1 MDTSSIPNA
10 KRDGSIPTGTVTFAF
25 TDIEGSTQRWDR
37 DSVAMDRA
45 VRRHDELVR
54 AAIAV
59 HGGHVIKTVGD
70 GFCAAFARPE
80 EAIAAMLDMQRS
92 LVAEDFSA
100 VDGIRVRAALHTGT
114 TEERDGDYFG
124 SAVNRVAR
132 LVAIAHGGQTIVSS
146 VTADIVRG
154 ELPASIVL
162 RDLGEHRLRD
172 LTQPEH
178 VYQVVV
184 PDLPAEFPPLRSLGA
199 LPNNLPLQL
208 RSFVGRDAEIAE
220 IVALIERHRLVTLVG
235 AGGVGKT
242 RTSLQVAANLLD
254 RYAGGVWFVELAPLA
269 SGDYVTSAISQAL
282 GLARSPDGDPLEN
295 LVRALKMKQTLIVL
309 DNCEHVVDAAAR
321 AVAAILRECPHV
333 EVLASSRQALGVV
346 GEATYRMPSLGVPS
360 SAAHATLTAAA
371 SESYAAISLFVERA
385 RAVDN
390 RFGLTDETAPIVA
403 DICRRLDGIPLAIEL
418 AASRMKMF
426 APRQLRERLD
436 ERFRILTGG
445 NRDLLPR
452 QQTLRALI
460 DWSYDLLDERERLVF
475 RRLGIF
481 VNGFTLEGAVAVA
494 GGDDFDEFESIDVL
508 GSLVDKSLVL
518 AEPQADEL
526 RYRLLESTRAYA
538 AEKLDA
544 ANEREAVA
552 RRHLASL
559 RGRFAELWDEKE
571 RTGRATGLI
580 GFLAAELE
588 DVRLALDVAL
598 ARGDSFEGGEL
609 LAHIG
614 QYWTTLGLE
623 GEGIARAERYLAAL
637 PADALGL
644 RARIYHALSFLLSES
659 GKKMRALEVATDAVE
674 LARESGDAATLGLA
688 LRVYG
693 SAAMDAGRLE
703 DAETALAQ
711 AETIP
716 VPSAYNRIILLGR
729 RANLSALRRDFD
741 SAVSLNER
749 LLAENRRLGNAR
761 GEASA
766 AGNLAECEH
775 ARGRTQRA
783 IAIVREILP
792 TDRSG
797 TDRNM
802 LATHLGN
809 LAGYLV
815 AVDDL
820 AEAAVAAREAVAIRA
835 AQDPDHAYIA
845 SSVEHIALV
854 VALGGDLVRAAK
866 LEAYADA
873 AFRRHGLER
882 EHTETATRDRLRAL
896 IRAGI
901 EPEELRRLT
910 AAGEELRPEAAIA
923 LALEEA

>member
-1 MDTSSIPNA
+1 MGTSAMPHE

-59 HGGHVIKTVGD
+59 HGGHVFKTVGD

-80 EAIAAMLDMQRS
+80 EALAAMLDMQRS
-92 LVAEDFSA
+92 LLAEDFSA

-132 LVAIAHGGQTIVSS
+132 LVAIAHGGQTIASG

-154 ELPASIVL
+154 ELPPPIVL

-172 LTQPEH
+172 LAQPEH
-178 VYQVVV
+178 VYQPVV
-184 PDLPAEFPPLRSLGA
+184 PDLPAEFPPLRSLDV

-208 RSFVGRDAEIAE
+208 RSFVGRDVEIAE
-220 IVALIERHRLVTLVG
+220 IVALVERHRLLTLVG

-242 RTSLQVAANLLD
+242 RTSLQVAANLLE
-254 RYAGGVWFVELAPLA
+254 RYVDGVWFVELAPLS
-269 SGDYVTSAISQAL
+269 SGDYVASAISQAL
-282 GLARSPDGDPLEN
+282 GLARSSNGDALEN
-295 LVRALKMKQTLIVL
+295 LVLALSAKRTLIVL

-321 AVAAILRECPHV
+321 AVAAILRDCAHV
-333 EVLASSRQALGVV
+333 EILASSRQALGVV

-360 SAAHATLTAAA
+360 ESARAKLTAAT
-371 SESYAAISLFVERA
+371 SEGFAAISLFVERA

-390 RFGLTDETAPIVA
+390 RFELTDENAPIVA

-445 NRDLLPR
+445 NRDVLPR

-460 DWSYDLLDERERLVF
+460 DWSYDLLDDRERVVF
-475 RRLGIF
+475 RRLGMF

-494 GGDDFDEFESIDVL
+494 SGDDFDEFELIDVL

-518 AEPQADEL
+518 AEPQTQEL

-538 AEKLDA
+538 MEKLDET
-544 ANEREAVA
+544 NERASIA
-552 RRHLASL
+552 RRHLRFL
-559 RGRFAELWDEKE
+559 RNCFVERWDEKE

-580 GFLAAELE
+580 AFLAAELE
-588 DVRLALDVAL
+588 DVRLALDGAL
-598 ARGDSFEGGEL
+598 ARADDVEGGEL

-623 GEGIARAERYLAAL
+623 GEGIARAEAYLAAL
-637 PADALGL
+637 PAEGLGL
-644 RARIYHALSFLLSES
+644 RARITHALSFLLSES
-659 GKKMRALEVATDAVE
+659 GKKMRALEVATDAVA
-674 LARESGDAATLGLA
+674 LARASGDAATLALT

-711 AETIP
+711 AEAIP
-716 VPSAYNRIILLGR
+716 VGSAYHRIILLGR
-729 RANLSALRRDFD
+729 RANLSALRRDYD

-749 LLAENRRLGNAR
+749 LLEENRRLGNAR

-792 TDRSG
+792 TDRGGS
-797 TDRNM
+797 DRGM
-802 LATHLGN
+802 LATHLAN
-809 LAGYLV
+809 LAGYLI

-820 AEAAVAAREAVAIRA
+820 PEAASAAREAVALRA

-845 SSVEHIALV
+845 SSLEHIALIC
-854 VALGGDLVRAAK
+854 ALGGDLERAAR

-873 AFRRHGLER
+873 ALRRHGLER
-882 EHTETATRDRLRAL
+882 EHTETATHDRLTGL
-896 IRAGI
+896 LHAGLS
-901 EPEELRRLT
+901 PEELRRSS
-910 AAGEELRPEAAIA
+910 AAGEALRPEAAIA
-923 LALEEA
+923 LALEET

>member
-1 MDTSSIPNA
+1 MGTSAIPHE
-10 KRDGSIPTGTVTFAF
+10 KRDGGIPTGTVTFAF

-59 HGGHVIKTVGD
+59 HGGHVFKTVGD

-80 EAIAAMLDMQRS
+80 EALAAMLDMQRA
-92 LVAEDFSA
+92 LIADDFSA
-100 VDGIRVRAALHTGT
+100 VDGIRVRAAIHTGT

-132 LVAIAHGGQTIVSS
+132 LVAIAHGGQTIVSG

-154 ELPASIVL
+154 ELPPPIVL

-172 LTQPEH
+172 LAQPEH
-178 VYQVVV
+178 VYQPVA
-184 PDLPAEFPPLRSLGA
+184 PDLPAEFPPLRSLDV

-208 RSFVGRDAEIAE
+208 RSFVGRDGEIAE
-220 IVALIERHRLVTLVG
+220 IVALIERHRLLTLVG

-254 RYAGGVWFVELAPLA
+254 RYVDGVWFVELAPLS
-269 SGDYVTSAISQAL
+269 SGGYVASAISQAL
-282 GLARSPDGDPLEN
+282 GLARSSDGDALEN
-295 LVRALKMKQTLIVL
+295 LVLALKVKRTLIVL

-321 AVAAILRECPHV
+321 TVAAILRDCAHV
-333 EVLASSRQALGVV
+333 EILASSRQALGVV

-360 SAAHATLTAAA
+360 EAALAKLTAAT
-371 SESYAAISLFVERA
+371 SESYAAISLFGERA

-390 RFGLTDETAPIVA
+390 RFELTDENAPIVA

-460 DWSYDLLDERERLVF
+460 DWSYDLLDDRERVVF

-494 GGDDFDEFESIDVL
+494 SGDDFDEFELIDVL

-518 AEPQADEL
+518 AEPQTDEL

-538 AEKLDA
+538 MEKLDET
-544 ANEREAVA
+544 NERASVA
-552 RRHLASL
+552 RRHLRSL
-559 RGRFAELWDEKE
+559 RTCFVERWDEKE

-588 DVRLALDVAL
+588 DVRFALDGAL
-598 ARGDSFEGGEL
+598 ARADDVDGGEL

-623 GEGIARAERYLAAL
+623 DEGIARAEAYLAAL
-637 PADALGL
+637 PAEDSGL
-644 RARIYHALSFLLSES
+644 RARITHALSFLLSES
-659 GKKMRALEVATDAVE
+659 GKKMRALEVATDAVA
-674 LARESGDAATLGLA
+674 LARASGDAATLGLT

-711 AETIP
+711 AEAIP
-716 VPSAYNRIILLGR
+716 IGSAYHRIILLGR
-729 RANLSALRRDFD
+729 RANLSALRRDYD

-749 LLAENRRLGNAR
+749 LLEENRRLGNAR
-761 GEASA
+761 GAASA

-783 IAIVREILP
+783 ITIVREILP

-797 TDRNM
+797 SDRGM
-802 LATHLGN
+802 LATHLAN
-809 LAGYLV
+809 LAGYLI

-820 AEAAVAAREAVAIRA
+820 LEAAAAAREAVALRA
-835 AQDPDHAYIA
+835 AQDPDHAYVA
-845 SSVEHIALV
+845 SGLEHIALIC
-854 VALGGDLVRAAK
+854 ALGGDLERAAR
-866 LEAYADA
+866 LEAYADVA
-873 AFRRHGLER
+873 LRRHGLER
-882 EHTETATRDRLRAL
+882 EYTETATHDRLTGL
-896 IRAGI
+896 LRAGLT
-901 EPEELRRLT
+901 PEHLRRSN
-910 AAGEELRPEAAIA
+910 AAGEALPPEAAIA
-923 LALEEA
+923 LALEEP